1 MPAATEE
8 VFGAP
13 ASLVFGPAGNRMHTI
28 SAVMAATLGRQP

>member
-8 VFGAP
+8 VSGSP
-13 ASLVFGPAGNRMHTI
+13 ACMVFRPAGNRMHTI